1 MSTRRLYSDVLTP
14 LNSETIRSMA
24 THIKPKWI
32 NVKLCSWQQN
42 TVLYHINALFFVQPE
57 KRQGSQQT
65 LVANTPAI
73 CFELMN
79 KYNIASI
86 LPQFILSSKY

>member
-1 MSTRRLYSDVLTP
+1 M
-14 LNSETIRSMA
+14 IRSMA
-24 THIKPKWI
+24 TLITPKWI
-32 NVKLCSWQQN
+32 HVKLCSWQQN
-42 TVLYHINALFFVQPE
+42 TVVNHINALFFVQPE
-57 KRQGSQQT
+57 KHQGTQQT

-86 LPQFILSSKY
+86 LPEFILSSKY